1 MIMSSLFLSELETSI
16 VSYDRCLKMTNLP
29 KEDNTPYDIRLNFWT
44 YSPTIEFKKFSLRYR
59 PEAEIVLNDISFKI
73 EACQKIGVVGRTGA
87 GKSTLWLALT
97 RVIEAIS
104 GQILIDGVDISSIS
118 LKNLREKIAVIPQ
131 DPSLFEG
138 TLRFNLDPEN
148 RILDTELINILR
160 LASLEKLIDEN
171 NKGLNQYIE
180 EKGQNLSSGEKQLIW
195 ICRAIL
201 RRNKIV
207 LIDEATANID
217 IKTEETIKKL
227 IDEYF
232 RDATMITIAHRLN
245 TIIKSDKILVLDNG
259 KVAEFDTPKSLME
272 NTSSMFYNFLN
283 NMNKWAFRK

>member
-16 VSYDRCLKMTNLP
+16 VSYDRCLKMTDLP
-29 KEDNTPYDIRLNFWT
+29 KEDNAPYDISLNFWT
-44 YSPTIEFKKFSLRYR
+44 YYPKIEFKNFSLRYR
-59 PEAEIVLNDISFKI
+59 PETEIVLNNISFKI

-97 RVIEAIS
+97 RVIEAVS

-148 RILDTELINILR
+148 RILDTELIDILR

-171 NKGLNQYIE
+171 NEGLNQYIE

-207 LIDEATANID
+207 LIDEATASID

>member
-16 VSYDRCLKMTNLP
+16 VSYDRCLKMTDLP
-29 KEDNTPYDIRLNFWT
+29 KENNAPYDISLNFWT
-44 YSPTIEFKKFSLRYR
+44 YSPTIEFKNFSLRYR
-59 PEAEIVLNDISFKI
+59 PETEIVLNNISFKI

-97 RVIEAIS
+97 RVIEAVS

-148 RILDTELINILR
+148 RILDTELIDILR

-171 NKGLNQYIE
+171 NEGLNQYIE

>member
-16 VSYDRCLKMTNLP
+16 VSYDRCLKMTDLP
-29 KEDNTPYDIRLNFWT
+29 KEDNAPYDISLNFWT
-44 YSPTIEFKKFSLRYR
+44 YYPKIELKNFSLRYR
-59 PEAEIVLNDISFKI
+59 PETEIVLNNISFKI

-97 RVIEAIS
+97 RVIEAVS

-148 RILDTELINILR
+148 RILDTELIDILR

-171 NKGLNQYIE
+171 NEGLNQYIE

-272 NTSSMFYNFLN
+272 DTSSMFYNFLN